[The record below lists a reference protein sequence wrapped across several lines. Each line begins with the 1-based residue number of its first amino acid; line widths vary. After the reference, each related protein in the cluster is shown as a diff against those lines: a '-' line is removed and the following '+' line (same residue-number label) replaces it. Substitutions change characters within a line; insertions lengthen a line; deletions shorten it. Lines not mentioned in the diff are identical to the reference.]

1 MITIS
6 IEPADNGVIKYV
18 IDDNVNGGGE
28 EHVSRV
34 VYDLERDED
43 RSNLVNFIQDLIL
56 DLGLETGNEL
66 DKDMLSVKTEWGTK
80 YNPSIKETKER
91 ISLLEAEIKRLSTQL
106 N

>member
-1 MITIS
+1 MTTVS

-28 EHVSRV
+28 ENMSRF
-34 VYDLERDED
+34 VYDLEKDKD
-43 RSNLVNFIQDLIL
+43 RSNLVDFIQNIIL
-56 DLGLETGNEL
+56 DLGLETGSEL
-66 DKDMLSVKTEWGTK
+66 DKNVLTIKTEWGVK

-91 ISLLEAEIKRLSTQL
+91 ISQLEAEIKRLSNQL

>member
-66 DKDMLSVKTEWGTK
+66 DKDMLSVKTEWGAK